1 MNKNFVDK
9 LVPAYKGDEPYI
21 FVSYS
26 HQDSSFVF
34 PELTWLRDQ
43 GFNVWYDEGIEAG
56 SEWREEIAN
65 AIKNARLV
73 LFFVSKRSAQSENC
87 RKEISLADK
96 QQIPIIAIH
105 FEPTELPGS
114 LDLTLSD
121 RQAILRY
128 EISDR
133 EYQEKLQPRIL
144 SYLGQ
149 PIVPLKAITRIKFRY
164 KAVALTVGFLGILS
178 ILWSVNES
186 RLWLTEIAYDLV
198 IRGATLI
205 SPYALAMEQ
214 GIAVLPFANMSN
226 DPDNEYFSDG
236 ISEEIINA
244 LVKTNSMNVIARTS
258 AFAFKGKNQDIR
270 EIGRI
275 LGVTHIL
282 EGSVRKAN
290 NRVRITVQL
299 IDTITGAHLWSETY
313 DRELLDIFA
322 IQYEIAT
329 TVVNQIGIEL
339 TAGAQPEFRPTGSDV
354 YELYLQATHLVNSD
368 NPADLEKAI
377 TLFEQAIALD
387 RNHVDSW
394 VGLGM
399 TYGRFTT
406 SYRGHRFPDEVQ
418 PMAINAFRTALEIDP
433 ANTRAMGMLG
443 WLLAMQEFKW
453 KDGVALMKKSV
464 ALNPNDG
471 LVQALY
477 GWLLFHTGQPEA
489 VSVIEKAY
497 RLDPLDPDVIF
508 IKSALL
514 TWLGQRLD
522 AMTLQA
528 TLLLH
533 DQEGYRSNVLVALAF
548 AYNRPIL
555 AEERLVRARK
565 VAGAN
570 EPFIKL
576 LETMIALGRGD
587 TKRFEELRA
596 EVFDLAQ
603 HTPLQFLG
611 NIPWTKDQIV
621 DMEHQGKPSTG
632 RFISRDIS
640 AKTVAYV

>member
-1 MNKNFVDK
+1 
-9 LVPAYKGDEPYI
+9 
-21 FVSYS
+21 
-26 HQDSSFVF
+26 
-34 PELTWLRDQ
+34 
-43 GFNVWYDEGIEAG
+43 
-56 SEWREEIAN
+56 
-65 AIKNARLV
+65 
-73 LFFVSKRSAQSENC
+73 
-87 RKEISLADK
+87 
-96 QQIPIIAIH
+96 
-105 FEPTELPGS
+105 
-114 LDLTLSD
+114 
-121 RQAILRY
+121 
-128 EISDR
+128 
-133 EYQEKLQPRIL
+133 
-144 SYLGQ
+144 
-149 PIVPLKAITRIKFRY
+149 
-164 KAVALTVGFLGILS
+164 
-178 ILWSVNES
+178 
-186 RLWLTEIAYDLV
+186 
-198 IRGATLI
+198 
-205 SPYALAMEQ
+205 
-214 GIAVLPFANMSN
+214 
-226 DPDNEYFSDG
+226 
-236 ISEEIINA
+236 
-244 LVKTNSMNVIARTS
+244 
-258 AFAFKGKNQDIR
+258 
-270 EIGRI
+270 
-275 LGVTHIL
+275 
-282 EGSVRKAN
+282 
-290 NRVRITVQL
+290 
-299 IDTITGAHLWSETY
+299 
-313 DRELLDIFA
+313 
-322 IQYEIAT
+322 
-329 TVVNQIGIEL
+329 
-339 TAGAQPEFRPTGSDV
+339 
-354 YELYLQATHLVNSD
+354 
-368 NPADLEKAI
+368 
-377 TLFEQAIALD
+377 
-387 RNHVDSW
+387 
-394 VGLGM
+394 
-399 TYGRFTT
+399 
-406 SYRGHRFPDEVQ
+406 
-418 PMAINAFRTALEIDP
+418 MAINAFRTALEIDP

-621 DMEHQGKPSTG
+621 DIWNIRVNHRQVDLLVGIFRQKPRLMSEADWNRIKILTRRDEADIGRGVFAALERTADEQEILRSLAKQPSEKHRQMYVGLYKDEQSGRTARLEWNNSELIVHYPESDITRRLIPQGDHQFKRLDLKQT
-632 RFISRDIS
+632 FEFEVVDDQVTQFVRDFDF
-640 AKTVAYV
+640 ALLVP